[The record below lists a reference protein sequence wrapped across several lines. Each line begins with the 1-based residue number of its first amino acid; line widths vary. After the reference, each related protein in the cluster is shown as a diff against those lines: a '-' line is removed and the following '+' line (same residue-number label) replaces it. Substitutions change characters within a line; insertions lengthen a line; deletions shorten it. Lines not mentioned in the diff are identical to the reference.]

1 MMSSCAACLMRLA
14 DMMGRTRSRSR
25 LGWPP
30 NLYPNKA
37 GFKYRH
43 PVTRKEVW
51 MGTDKAKAFTAAKK
65 LNALLIPSN
74 DLVARVMGTEK
85 TVADAIKVFREDDIP
100 GRKWAAKTA
109 EVYESVIR
117 RIERNLGAR
126 ALSGLSVKD
135 CAEFIRTVTTSA
147 RARQQ
152 FRLVLSWILACAV
165 QEGWMDDNPALS
177 TRKFDHERQRERLTI
192 DAYKAI
198 WEQAPVWVRNA
209 MDLSLLTLLRR
220 EDVVSLRF
228 AAVRDGALWV
238 VPLKTEGT
246 SGVRLKIAINPELE
260 ALIAGCRDAVV
271 SPFLVHRLPGKA
283 RPQQLRAKERSH
295 HTQVLPEQ
303 LSRAFA
309 DARDK
314 AKITGDNP
322 PTFHEIRS
330 LGGALLQDAGWTLQ
344 QVQALMGHSSD
355 AMTKVY
361 LEGHESPWQPVSTG
375 LGLPRFS

>member
-1 MMSSCAACLMRLA
+1 
-14 DMMGRTRSRSR
+14 MMGRTRSRSR

-51 MGTDKAKAFTAAKK
+51 MGNDKAKAFAAAKK
-65 LNALLIPSN
+65 LNAMLIPST

-85 TVADAIKVFREDDIP
+85 TVADAVKVFREDDIP
-100 GRKWAAKTA
+100 GRKWAPKTA

-117 RIERNLGAR
+117 RIETTLGER
-126 ALSGLSVKD
+126 ALAALSVNE
-135 CAEFIRTVTTSA
+135 CATFIRNITPSA
-147 RARQQ
+147 RSRQQ
-152 FRLVLSWILACAV
+152 FRLVLGWILACAL
-165 QEGWMDDNPALS
+165 QEGWIDDNPALS
-177 TRKFDHERQRERLTI
+177 TRKFSHERQRERLTI
-192 DAYKAI
+192 ETYRAI
-198 WEQAPVWVRNA
+198 WEKAPTWVRNA

-228 AAVRDGALWV
+228 SDIRDGALWV
-238 VPLKTEGT
+238 VPSKTEET
-246 SGVRLKIAINPELE
+246 SGVRLKIAVSAELDGLF
-260 ALIAGCRDAVV
+260 ARCRDDVV
-271 SPFLVHRLPGKA
+271 SPFLVHRLPAKA
-283 RPQQLRAKERSH
+283 RPQNLRAKERNH

-309 DARDK
+309 DARDE
-314 AKITGDNP
+314 AKILGENP

-344 QVQALMGHSSD
+344 QVQALMGHSSE

-361 LEGHESPWQPVSTG
+361 LDGHAAPWASVSTG
-375 LGLPRFS
+375 ISLP